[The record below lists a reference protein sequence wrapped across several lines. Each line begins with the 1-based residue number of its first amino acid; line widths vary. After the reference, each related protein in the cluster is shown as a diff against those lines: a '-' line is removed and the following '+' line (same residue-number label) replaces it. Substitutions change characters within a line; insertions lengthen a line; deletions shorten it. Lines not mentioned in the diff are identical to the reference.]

1 MNPANDNEPLKIGD
15 RVQLRQFPDVQ
26 GYIWDIVPREK
37 MVIVQWD
44 DPEEDVYVRNV
55 QHYLQKITPPLA
67 AVASVP
73 AR

>member
-37 MVIVQWD
+37 MIIVQ
-44 DPEEDVYVRNV
+44 
-55 QHYLQKITPPLA
+55 
-67 AVASVP
+67 
-73 AR
+73 